1 MRKTVDPENRN
12 PATDEEK
19 RCMRLFGEVAGSD
32 PSSHRDLAKAYL
44 RPVSL
49 LCSKLTEE
57 MPFDDELKLMFYPYV
72 RDTFFAGLVLGYRLG
87 AGDE

>member
-1 MRKTVDPENRN
+1 MK
-12 PATDEEK
+12 
-19 RCMRLFGEVAGSD
+19 LFGEVAGAD
-32 PSSHRDLAKAYL
+32 PSAHRDLAKAYM

-49 LCSKLTEE
+49 LSSKLVDE
-57 MPFDDELKLMFYPYV
+57 MPFDDDLKLMLYPYV